1 MKVLLPNMINSW
13 NNDAQISGWMLR
25 VTNFPETPW
34 LPDGDT
40 LTGASFTSFLRILLF
55 LADLCLQLKVRKIVL
70 NCSVNLAYDFNT
82 LLLTKPG

>member
-1 MKVLLPNMINSW
+1 MINWW
-13 NNDAQISGWMLR
+13 NNDAQISGWMVR

-70 NCSVNLAYDFNT
+70 GCSVNLACDFYYQM
-82 LLLTKPG
+82 LTEVSC